1 MSFFFNPNWST
12 YQCPADEIRNYQKTL
27 VAHFGLQNHIRLNT
41 GVKRAVWDQD
51 KSIWIIETDT
61 SETLEATHLISGCGV
76 LRTPNIPDFKGIEKF
91 KGKVFHSAQWDVK
104 HEYMNQKVAL
114 IGSGASAV
122 QIAPA
127 IGKVQLWHYLFISSI
142 ENKLVLQ

>member
-1 MSFFFNPNWST
+1 M
-12 YQCPADEIRNYQKTL
+12 
-27 VAHFGLQNHIRLNT
+27 AHFGLQNHIRLNT
-41 GVKRAVWDQD
+41 GVKRAVWNQD
-51 KSIWIIETDT
+51 KCIWIIETDT
-61 SETLEATHLISGCGV
+61 NETLEATQLISGCGV

-104 HEYMNQKVAL
+104 HDYKNQKVAL

-127 IGKVQLWHYLFISSI
+127 IGKVQLWNYLFTNSV
-142 ENKLVLQ
+142 ENKLVLP